1 MPNFRWEGLNQNR
14 ERDKGMIEAD
24 NLRDAKRLLKAQGI
38 RVKKINPPSLLDLD
52 LNQAIVDAGLMKPF
66 GAKELMNFTKQLST
80 MIGAG
85 VPIMMA
91 LEIIQKSEKNPVLK
105 NTISKIAREVAEGKT
120 LADALSSQQGFDKL
134 YCNLVRAGEVS
145 GILDGILKKLSEHLE
160 KAEQTKSQVKG
171 AMTYP
176 AIVVIVGVGVVWALM
191 TYVVPQF
198 ISMFA
203 GSGKELPAITV
214 LVVDI
219 SNYCQ
224 RNSLNMII
232 SAVIFGIGFRAWKG
246 TPMGKKVLDI
256 VGMKMPGFGAV
267 VIKGNLSTFSRTLA
281 TLLAAGVSLI
291 DALDI
296 CIEVIDNQVIA
307 SDIQVVRDKVV
318 EGKTLT
324 EPLSKISYFPDMVTQ
339 MIKVGEQT
347 GSIDQMLEK
356 ISEVFEEEVNE
367 AVKAATSLIEPIILV
382 VLGGIVAVILVAV
395 YLPMFTG
402 V

>member
-38 RVKKINPPSLLDLD
+38 RVKKINPPSLMDLD
-52 LNQAIVDAGLMKPF
+52 INQAIVDAGLMKPF

-105 NTISKIAREVAEGKT
+105 NTIAKIAREVAEGKT
-120 LADALSSQQGFDKL
+120 LADALSAQQGFDKL
-134 YCNLVRAGEVS
+134 YCNLVKAGEVS

-160 KAEQTKSQVKG
+160 KAEQTKSQIKG

-176 AIVVIVGVGVVWALM
+176 AIVVVVGFGVVWALM

-214 LVVDI
+214 MVVDI

-224 RNSLNMII
+224 ENSMQMILTA
-232 SAVIFGIGFRAWKG
+232 AVLGIGFKAWKG
-246 TPMGKKVLDI
+246 TPMGRKVLDI

-296 CIEVIDNQVIA
+296 CIEVIENQIIA
-307 SDIQVVRDKVV
+307 ADIQVVRDKVV

-324 EPLSKISYFPDMVTQ
+324 EPLSKITYFPDMVTQ

-367 AVKAATSLIEPIILV
+367 AVKAATSLIEPVILV
-382 VLGGIVAVILVAV
+382 VLGGVVAVILVAV

-402 V
+402 A